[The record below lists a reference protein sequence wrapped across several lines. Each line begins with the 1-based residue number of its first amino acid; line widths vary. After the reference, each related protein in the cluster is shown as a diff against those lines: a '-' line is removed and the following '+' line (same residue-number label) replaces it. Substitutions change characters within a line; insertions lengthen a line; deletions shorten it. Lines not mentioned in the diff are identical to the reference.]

1 MSGLTPSIN
10 RSIPSIVWPETAE
23 VVGRKLGKKAQ
34 APWELNLSL
43 CFPESEM
50 PWWRLGPW
58 LRFQGLVNSVFVF
71 FTRVNVLS
79 SLLRRLHRSR
89 VQTALHRLLLF
100 FCPSGP
106 MQLTDPDLKA
116 SSLTSDFF
124 PFNCTQSPSFLDGV
138 WLLRGFTLVFFL
150 LKLSAC

>member
-10 RSIPSIVWPETAE
+10 RSIPSIVWRETGEA
-23 VVGRKLGKKAQ
+23 VGRKPGKKAQ

-43 CFPESEM
+43 CFPESER

-58 LRFQGLVNSVFVF
+58 LRFQGLVDRVFVF

-79 SLLRRLHRSR
+79 SLLQRWHLSR
-89 VQTALHRLLLF
+89 VQTALHGLLLS

-106 MQLTDPDLKA
+106 MQLTDPNLKA
-116 SSLTSDFF
+116 SSSMSDFF
-124 PFNCTQSPSFLDGV
+124 PFNCTQDPSFLDVV